1 MIYKCYKWRL
11 NQNDCLNR
19 GYILDGYPKKYA
31 DAVELFMGLPPVEE
45 GEEPDENAQKIVET
59 KLIPDKY
66 IFLEMADGQIMAR
79 IQNLSE
85 GEVEGTHL
93 DEKTMKR
100 RLKIFR
106 SLNDPTTGD

>member
-1 MIYKCYKWRL
+1 
-11 NQNDCLNR
+11 
-19 GYILDGYPKKYA
+19 
-31 DAVELFMGLPPVEE
+31 MG
-45 GEEPDENAQKIVET
+45 
-59 KLIPDKY
+59 
-66 IFLEMADGQIMAR
+66 DGQIMVR

-106 SLNDPTTGD
+106 TLNDPTTGDEIVEDFFRENKVEIHHIDGNAQVSNIIESIIQPKPLKEEDHQMEIKKKIEQQAEMRKKAR